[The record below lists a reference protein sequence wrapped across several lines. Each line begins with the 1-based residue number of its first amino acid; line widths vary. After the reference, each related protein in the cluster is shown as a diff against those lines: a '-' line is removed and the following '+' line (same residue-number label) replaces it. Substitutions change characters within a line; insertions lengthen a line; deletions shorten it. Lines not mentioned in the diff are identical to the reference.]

1 MDGDKEAL
9 AYLQFEDVDVVGLD
23 TRPITWETLCGNY
36 SYCVHILIVAA
47 KLNLHIL
54 PRTARMSLRH
64 ASHIARHYYKH
75 EFPEIA
81 TTCTVEEFAETLSTV
96 LADVP
101 PAHLSREEDFDSEM
115 SVEKEEEPQCKK
127 RKKGKKK
134 SKKIEKPQKKEEQK
148 EVRSHHVRVKCRIA
162 GCDAKVQDIRRHLKM
177 HIKNSPLHPGHVH
190 TNHAPWQTEDASF
203 QNHLGNQEASPETE
217 QVVPNS

>member
-101 PAHLSREEDFDSEM
+101 PAHLSREEDFDSET

-162 GCDAKVQDIRRHLKM
+162 GCDAK
-177 HIKNSPLHPGHVH
+177 PGDGTGGAQFLTVRKHVCEWISICR
-190 TNHAPWQTEDASF
+190 TCTS
-203 QNHLGNQEASPETE
+203 
-217 QVVPNS
+217 